1 MSNWRAPVLDEGETM
16 AQIASFSIP
25 VTEARATVTPRFFD
39 RPLSISS
46 RITVLVAALLLVP
59 VYFFPLYRMTL
70 FSNNFTD
77 GLNLNIYAGSLR
89 GDQSANRDDLK
100 EINSLNHY
108 IGMHPLEEADFSEF
122 QWIPLMLGFFIL
134 LSLRAAIM
142 GKMSALAD
150 TLVAFGW
157 FGLFALWHFYQ
168 RLYTYGHNL
177 DPSAAVKVK
186 PFTPPV
192 FGSAQIANFTV
203 YNYPAVGTYL
213 MAGFVVLLSAAV
225 VLSMRA
231 KREAR
236 S

>member
-1 MSNWRAPVLDEGETM
+1 
-16 AQIASFSIP
+16 
-25 VTEARATVTPRFFD
+25 
-39 RPLSISS
+39 
-46 RITVLVAALLLVP
+46 
-59 VYFFPLYRMTL
+59 MTL

-77 GLNLNIYAGSLR
+77 GLNLDIYAATLR
-89 GDQSANRDDLK
+89 GGQSANRDDLK

-108 IGMHPLEEADFSEF
+108 IGMHPLEETDFSEF
-122 QWIPLMLGFFIL
+122 QWIPLMLGFFII
-134 LSLRAAIM
+134 LSLRAAVM
-142 GKMSALAD
+142 ARMSALID

-157 FGLFALWHFYQ
+157 FSVFALWHFYH

-203 YNYPAVGTYL
+203 YNYPAAGTYL
-213 MAGFVVLLSAAV
+213 MAGFVALLAVAV

-231 KREAR
+231 KKAAR

>member
-1 MSNWRAPVLDEGETM
+1 M
-16 AQIASFSIP
+16 AEHTLPSIP
-25 VTEARATVTPRFFD
+25 ITPVQTQKTRASIGLRFFD
-39 RPLSISS
+39 RPLGWCS
-46 RITVLVAALLLVP
+46 RLTILVAALLLVP
-59 VYFFPLYRMTL
+59 VYFSPLYRMTL

-77 GLNLNIYAGSLR
+77 GLKLNIYAGTLR
-89 GDQSANRDDLK
+89 GGQSADRDDLK
-100 EINSLNHY
+100 EINTLNHY

-142 GKMSALAD
+142 GKMSALVD
-150 TLVAFGW
+150 TLVSFGW
-157 FGLFALWHFYQ
+157 FSFFALWHFYQ

-192 FGSAQIANFTV
+192 FGSKQIANFAV
-203 YNYPAVGTYL
+203 YNYPAAGAYL
-213 MAGFVVLLSAAV
+213 MAGFVLLLGVAIILSVRDKDAV
-225 VLSMRA
+225 
-231 KREAR
+231 R

>member
-1 MSNWRAPVLDEGETM
+1 M
-16 AQIASFSIP
+16 AQIVASSIP
-25 VTEARATVTPRFFD
+25 GTAAVSQVPRASVAPRFFD
-39 RPLSISS
+39 RPLGLSS
-46 RITVLVAALLLVP
+46 RIAVLVAALLLVL
-59 VYFFPLYRMTL
+59 VYFLPLYRMTL

-77 GLNLNIYAGSLR
+77 GLNLNIYTGTLR
-89 GDQSANRDDLK
+89 GGQSANRDDLK

-122 QWIPLMLGFFIL
+122 QWIPLMLGFFII
-134 LSLRAAIM
+134 LSLRAAVM
-142 GKMSALAD
+142 AKMSALVD
-150 TLVAFGW
+150 TLVSFGW
-157 FGLFALWHFYQ
+157 FGIFALWHFYQ

-203 YNYPAVGTYL
+203 YNYPAAGSYL
-213 MAGFVVLLSAAV
+213 MAGFVVLLTAAV

-231 KREAR
+231 KGGVR